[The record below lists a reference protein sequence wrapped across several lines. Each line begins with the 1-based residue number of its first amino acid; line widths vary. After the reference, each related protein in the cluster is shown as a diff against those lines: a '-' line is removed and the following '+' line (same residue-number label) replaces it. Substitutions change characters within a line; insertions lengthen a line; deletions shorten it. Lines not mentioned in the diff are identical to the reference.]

1 MGTKALYLDGKKIAD
16 YESTGDDTRGH
27 LDKFLAEP
35 ELWQRTSSYLGVFR
49 IRLPLS
55 G

>member
-1 MGTKALYLDGKKIAD
+1 MAKKPQSA
-16 YESTGDDTRGH
+16 EGH

-35 ELWQRTSSYLGVFR
+35 DLWQRTSAYLGFFG
-49 IRLPLS
+49 IRLRLC